1 MNKTTYFLLVVLSIV
16 CLMGCSQDNI
26 EELESSNSNIANNKW
41 VYAQMKHHYLWSDDM
56 PKEEDVD
63 FEQNMDIFYQ
73 SIKSPRDR
81 FSYYEG
87 NPNYHPAKI
96 PNIFGGKDVMLD
108 SIYNYGSHKIGY
120 VVYRSYGDAEDIL
133 PVLRKFN
140 KENITD
146 LVLDLRYNGGGSLS
160 TAIFISSCIVP
171 EGTRGTDAQYL
182 VYNATVTKEMFGSSD
197 GHTTYKFYNTEN
209 LHGADLKLQ
218 SVYYL
223 TGSSTASASEATILM
238 TRSHIPTTLIGGRTV
253 GKGVGMYSITSEEYP
268 FTLVPITF
276 RYYDAN
282 MNTIPDEGLEP
293 DIEIEDVY
301 PKRQQDI
308 GEITEPLLK
317 KAIECI
323 TLNDSDEDS
332 DNTD

>member
-1 MNKTTYFLLVVLSIV
+1 MET
-16 CLMGCSQDNI
+16 D
-26 EELESSNSNIANNKW
+26 
-41 VYAQMKHHYLWSDDM
+41 
-56 PKEEDVD
+56 
-63 FEQNMDIFYQ
+63 DIFYLQ
-73 SIKSPRDR
+73 FLHFPILLNHVLLLYDNSFVMKYIKLH
-81 FSYYEG
+81 Y
-87 NPNYHPAKI
+87 K
-96 PNIFGGKDVMLD
+96 
-108 SIYNYGSHKIGY
+108 
-120 VVYRSYGDAEDIL
+120 
-133 PVLRKFN
+133 
-140 KENITD
+140 
-146 LVLDLRYNGGGSLS
+146 
-160 TAIFISSCIVP
+160 
-171 EGTRGTDAQYL
+171 
-182 VYNATVTKEMFGSSD
+182 
-197 GHTTYKFYNTEN
+197 YKFYNTEN